1 MSGRSAANGISVCGR
16 DYRGARDAGA
26 AGDVKKTPGP
36 SVSDPIIAGNS
47 GEPPLNAK
55 TNCYT
60 AAELQAGQRYETRL
74 KFSREDVARYCELSG
89 DHNAI
94 HADVDA
100 ARLRFPGV
108 PDIIVPGGLIQIAI
122 TGIFGT
128 QFPGDGSLGLVFTP
142 ERLRKPVCP
151 GEEVLVTIE
160 VARIRSDLVEL
171 DVAISNAEGVSIGG
185 AKSRV
190 LAPDKAYQDWWAGRH
205 AVGEG

>member
-1 MSGRSAANGISVCGR
+1 M
-16 DYRGARDAGA
+16 AG
-26 AGDVKKTPGP
+26 KKTPGR
-36 SVSDPIIAGNS
+36 SVCAPIIPAKP

-55 TNCYT
+55 TNCLT
-60 AAELQAGQRYETRL
+60 AAELHTGQRYESRL
-74 KFSREDVARYCELSG
+74 VFSREDVARYCALSG

-108 PDIIVPGGLIQIAI
+108 PDIIVPGGLLQIAI

-142 ERLRKPVCP
+142 DRLRKPVCP

-171 DVAISNAEGVSIGG
+171 EVSISNAEGVSIGG

-190 LAPDKAYQDWWAGRH
+190 LAPDKAYQDWWASRR
-205 AVGEG
+205 AAGEG